1 MFLDS
6 LTQRKCIMEILYV
19 SNTTSTKYFKCLYD
33 ESFQKPGQQVQK
45 FNEMLL
51 RGFKEHANVR
61 ALTVPPATNK
71 TIKKNYFKNITEYE
85 NDILYDYV
93 GFLNFPIIKQM
104 FVKWNAKRKIKAW
117 IKQTE
122 GSERVIMCYALSPTL
137 SSIALSMAKKHG
149 VKCMAV
155 VTDIPELMN
164 VSRETTSLKSFLYN
178 IYSKST
184 SEMLTQYDS
193 YVLLTEAMTDV
204 VNPENKPYIVVEGM
218 VDSDMEGS
226 ENSLQEK
233 YSSRVV
239 IYAGALFEKYGVL
252 NLVEGF
258 IRADVPDC
266 ELWLYGN
273 GEMEDYLNNL
283 KNDNVKYFGVVPNN
297 EVVEHEI
304 KATLLVNP
312 RPSTEE
318 FTKYSFPSKNM
329 EYMMSGTPVLTCK
342 LPGMPHEYLDYVYIA
357 EDESADGFSE
367 ALKDILSKDSSELH
381 DVGIKAKE
389 FVTNNKSNIMQA
401 KRILDFAKIN

>member
-1 MFLDS
+1 
-6 LTQRKCIMEILYV
+6 
-19 SNTTSTKYFKCLYD
+19 
-33 ESFQKPGQQVQK
+33 
-45 FNEMLL
+45 
-51 RGFKEHANVR
+51 
-61 ALTVPPATNK
+61 
-71 TIKKNYFKNITEYE
+71 
-85 NDILYDYV
+85 
-93 GFLNFPIIKQM
+93 
-104 FVKWNAKRKIKAW
+104 
-117 IKQTE
+117 
-122 GSERVIMCYALSPTL
+122 
-137 SSIALSMAKKHG
+137 
-149 VKCMAV
+149 
-155 VTDIPELMN
+155 
-164 VSRETTSLKSFLYN
+164 
-178 IYSKST
+178 
-184 SEMLTQYDS
+184 
-193 YVLLTEAMTDV
+193 
-204 VNPENKPYIVVEGM
+204 M

-297 EVVEHEI
+297 EVVELEI

>member
-1 MFLDS
+1 
-6 LTQRKCIMEILYV
+6 MEILYV
-19 SNTTSTKYFKCLYD
+19 SNTTSTRYFRCLYD
-33 ESFQKPGQQVQK
+33 DSFVKPGQQVQK

-51 RGFKEHANVR
+51 RGFKEHAKVC

-71 TIKKNYFKNITEYE
+71 TIRKNYFKNMVEYE

-93 GFLNFPIIKQM
+93 GFINFPLIKQL
-104 FVKWNAKRKIKAW
+104 FVKWNAKKKIRRW
-117 IKQTE
+117 IKETE
-122 GSERVIMCYALSPTL
+122 GSDRVIMCYALSPTL
-137 SSIALSMAKKHG
+137 SSIALAMAKKHG
-149 VKCMAV
+149 VQCMAV

-164 VSRETTSLKSFLYN
+164 VSRETTSLKSFLYS

-193 YVLLTEAMTDV
+193 YVLLTEAMSDV
-204 VNPENKPYIVVEGM
+204 VNPENKPYIVIEGM

-226 ENSLQEK
+226 ENRIEEK
-233 YSSRVV
+233 YDPRVI

-258 IRADVPDC
+258 KKADIEGC

-283 KNDNVKYFGVVPNN
+283 DNDKVKYFGVVPNN
-297 EVVEHEI
+297 EVVEHEV
-304 KATLLVNP
+304 KAMLLVNP

-342 LPGMPHEYLDYVYIA
+342 LPGMPDEYHDYVYIA
-357 EDESADGFSE
+357 EDESVEGFSE
-367 ALKDILSKDSSELH
+367 ALKDIFAKENNELH
-381 DVGIKAKE
+381 DMGIKAKE
-389 FVTNNKSNIMQA
+389 FVTNNKSNIMQG
-401 KRILDFAKIN
+401 KKIVEFVKGN